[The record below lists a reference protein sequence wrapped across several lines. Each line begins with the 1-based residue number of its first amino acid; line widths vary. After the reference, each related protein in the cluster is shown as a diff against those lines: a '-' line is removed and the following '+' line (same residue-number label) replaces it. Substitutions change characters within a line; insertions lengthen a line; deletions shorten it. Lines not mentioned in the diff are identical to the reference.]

1 MAILLTL
8 DYKTYV
14 MEVLM
19 SNEPN
24 SKVNDPPQKGSLMEI
39 LLTSLRLGLTSFG
52 GPVAHLAYFKDE
64 YVDKKKWL
72 DDKLYADIIAVCQ
85 FLPGPASSQVGIS
98 IGMLRGGIPGGILSF
113 LGFTVPSVLVLII
126 FALVYQTFDLEGAVF
141 INSLK
146 IVAVAVVLHALIGM
160 GRNLAPDFP
169 RMLMAIGAAGL
180 MLIYPNAW
188 IQILTIVIGGIIG
201 YILFR
206 NKAENKISDFKF
218 NLTRKVG
225 IISFSTLA
233 GLLILLPVLNSMFN
247 SQYLNL
253 IDIFFR
259 VGSIVFGGGHV
270 VLPMIERE
278 VVPTGLVT
286 PDQFL
291 AGYGM
296 AQAVPG
302 PLFTFASYLGT
313 VMLGTTGGIVATVA
327 MFLPSFLLVMSALP
341 FLNVL
346 RGNEKFQSVLMG
358 VNATV
363 VGILLA
369 AFYDPV
375 FTSGINTG
383 RDFFLALLLFFML
396 FRMKLPAWMI
406 VILGVIAGYLLQL
419 LP

>member
-1 MAILLTL
+1 
-8 DYKTYV
+8 
-14 MEVLM
+14 M
-19 SNEPN
+19 SNESN
-24 SKVNDPPQKGSLMEI
+24 TEMNKHREKGSLMEI

-98 IGMLRGGIPGGILSF
+98 IGMLRGGIPGGVLSF
-113 LGFTVPSVLVLII
+113 LGFTIPSVLVLII
-126 FALVYQTFDLEGAVF
+126 FALMYQTFDLEGAVF

-160 GRNLAPDFP
+160 GRNLAPDVP
-169 RMLMAIGAAGL
+169 RMFMAIGAAGL
-180 MLIYPNAW
+180 MLLYPNAW
-188 IQILTIVIGGIIG
+188 VQILTIAIGGVIG

-206 NKAENKISDFKF
+206 DKAENKISDFKF
-218 NLTRKVG
+218 NLSRKVG
-225 IISFSTLA
+225 IISFSTLV

-341 FLNVL
+341 FLDVL

-369 AFYDPV
+369 AFYNPV
-375 FTSGINTG
+375 LTSGINTG

-396 FRMKLPAWMI
+396 FRMKLPVWMI
-406 VILGVIAGYLLQL
+406 VILGVIVGYLLQL

>member
-1 MAILLTL
+1 MAHH
-8 DYKTYV
+8 
-14 MEVLM
+14 
-19 SNEPN
+19 PN
-24 SKVNDPPQKGSLMEI
+24 SNDNSQSGGNLIEI

-52 GPVAHLAYFKDE
+52 GPVAHLAYFKEE
-64 YVDKKKWL
+64 YVNKKKWL

-113 LGFTVPSVLVLII
+113 LGFTLPSVLVLII
-126 FALVYQTFDLEGAVF
+126 FALLYQALDLEGAVF

-146 IVAVAVVLHALIGM
+146 VVAVAVVLHALLGM
-160 GRNLAPDFP
+160 GKNLAPDIP
-169 RMLMAIGAAGL
+169 RMLMAIAAAGM

-188 IQILTIVIGGIIG
+188 IQILTILLGGLIG
-201 YILFR
+201 YFLFK
-206 NKAENKISDFKF
+206 NKAENKLADFKF
-218 NLTRKVG
+218 NLTRKIG
-225 IISFSTLA
+225 IISFSTLI
-233 GLLILLPVLNSMFN
+233 GLLVFLPLLSSLFDN
-247 SQYLNL
+247 QYLN
-253 IDIFFR
+253 IFDIFFR

-278 VVPTGLVT
+278 VVPTGLVSA
-286 PDQFL
+286 DEFL

-313 VMLGTTGGIVATVA
+313 VILGTTGGIIATIA

-341 FLNVL
+341 FLNLL
-346 RGNEKFQSVLMG
+346 RGNKNFQSVLMG

-375 FTSGINTG
+375 FISGINSG
-383 RDFFLALLLFFML
+383 RDFFLALLLFFL
-396 FRMKLPAWMI
+396 LYKMKVPAWMI
-406 VILGVIAGYLLQL
+406 VILGVAAGYLLQL
-419 LP
+419 LPGL